1 MQDELK
7 SKEELLKELADCY
20 QRAER
25 NLNEVRLDALLRLSQ
40 MSEKSL
46 QEVLDFGLEEA
57 IRLTDSKIG
66 YIYFYDEQSE
76 MFTLYSWSSSV
87 MEQCTIIEKQTTYEL
102 QKTGLWG
109 EAIRQRKPIITNDYS
124 APNRFKKG
132 YPEGH
137 VHLTRHMNLPVFIG
151 RKIVAVIGVGNRE
164 TDYAEVDIVQLQLF
178 MEGLWN
184 IVEKKRSEKELR
196 KSEEKFK
203 TVADFTYDWEYWIAP
218 DMKIVYCSPSCLRIT
233 GYSSEEFIKTRS
245 LMSGIVHPEDT
256 ELYDNHIENAFNQN
270 RQPNEGQELEFRI
283 VAKNGDVKWIGHVCR
298 EVFNEEEVFLGR
310 RVSNRDITDKK
321 LSEMMLIQSGE
332 KIKSLNENILNML
345 RIMSHD
351 IRSPL
356 IAMSATL
363 KLLERG
369 SYGEMD
375 DSVANTVKDLSVRV
389 KQILGMAEDC
399 LGKAHA
405 VEAHMKIQKD
415 EIDLRQEVIDA
426 VLDELSSEIEAAE
439 ITIDNKLG
447 AIPTGAILVQA
458 SKIWIKV
465 VYRNLFKNAIKYGG
479 QGCKIA
485 FGYEDQGSHFR
496 LNVYNTGKPIP
507 EEKRSTLFTKFGRI
521 EGEAVQGGVGMGLF
535 LTKEIINQHGGNI
548 WYEAK
553 DNGSDF
559 VFTLPKGEAVPQ
571 IN

>member
-1 MQDELK
+1 MKDELK
-7 SKEELLKELADCY
+7 TKEELLQELVDFRKIT
-20 QRAER
+20 Q
-25 NLNEVRLDALLRLSQ
+25 NLNEPRLDALLRLSQ

-76 MFTLYSWSSSV
+76 IFTLYSWSSSV
-87 MEQCTIIEKQTTYEL
+87 MQQCTITEKQTTYEL

-109 EAIRQRKPIITNDYS
+109 EAVRQRKPIITNDYS
-124 APNRFKKG
+124 APNRLKKG

-137 VHLTRHMNLPVFIG
+137 VHLTRHMNLPVFMG
-151 RKIVAVIGVGNRE
+151 GKIVSVIGVGNRE
-164 TDYAEVDIVQLQLF
+164 TDYAEVDVAQLQLF

-184 IVEKKRSEKELR
+184 IVEKKRIEDELR
-196 KSEEKFK
+196 KSEEKFR
-203 TVADFTYDWEYWIAP
+203 TVADFTHDWEYWIAP
-218 DMKIVYCSPSCLRIT
+218 DMKLEYCSPSCLRIT
-233 GYSSEEFIKTRS
+233 GYSSEEFMRTPALIS
-245 LMSGIVHPEDT
+245 DIVHPEDA
-256 ELYDNHIENAFNQN
+256 ELYDNHVNNAFNLN
-270 RQPNEGQELEFRI
+270 MQPHEGQELEFRI
-283 VAKNGDVKWIGHVCR
+283 VAPNGEIRWIGHVCR
-298 EVFNEEEVFLGR
+298 EVFNQEKVFLGR

-321 LSEMMLIQSGE
+321 RSEMMLIQSGE
-332 KIKSLNENILNML
+332 KIRELNENILNML

-363 KLLERG
+363 KLLQRG

-375 DSVANTVKDLSVRV
+375 ESVANTIKDLSVRV
-389 KQILGMAEDC
+389 KRILGMAEDC

-405 VEAHMKIQKD
+405 VDSHMRIQKE
-415 EIDLRQEVIDA
+415 EIDLRHEVIDA
-426 VLDELSSEIEAAE
+426 VLDELSGEIAAGE

-447 AIPTGAILVQA
+447 AIPTGTILIHA
-458 SKIWIKV
+458 SKIWLKV

-479 QGCKIA
+479 QGCTIA

-507 EEKRSTLFTKFGRI
+507 EEKRNNLFTKFGRI

-535 LTKEIINQHGGNI
+535 LTKEIITQHGGDI

-553 DNGSDF
+553 DDGSDF
-559 VFTLPKGEAVPQ
+559 VFTLPK
-571 IN
+571 